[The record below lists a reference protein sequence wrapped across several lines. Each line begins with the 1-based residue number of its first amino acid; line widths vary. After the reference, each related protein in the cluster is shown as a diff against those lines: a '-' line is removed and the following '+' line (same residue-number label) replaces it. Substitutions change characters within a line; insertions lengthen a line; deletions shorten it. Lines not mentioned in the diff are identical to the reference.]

1 MSNTNYKGL
10 LLYNDLNHGDED
22 SETHT
27 ASTATLMSEKQQ
39 QPIQNTFAM
48 AKPNNFCPLK
58 RPAITQVKPFKQQLQ
73 SHNHNNI
80 PGMINNI
87 TANRKTFNENNLSA
101 VRRIRKPSLWMG
113 NVKYAKQQQQQFL
126 NNKSNNN
133 EVMNLDN
140 EMSMNIGNNEIVGEL
155 TQRQIRYKSLLAK
168 IKSFIIEFLLD
179 SSIHGFEYLAKI
191 GLTFIER

>member
-1 MSNTNYKGL
+1 MSNKNHKGL
-10 LLYNDLNHGDED
+10 LLYNDLNHEDED

-39 QPIQNTFAM
+39 QPLQNTFSM
-48 AKPNNFCPLK
+48 EKPNNFCPLK

-73 SHNHNNI
+73 SYNHNNI

-113 NVKYAKQQQQQFL
+113 NVEIAKRQQQKFL
-126 NNKSNNN
+126 KNKSNNN
-133 EVMNLDN
+133 EVTNLDN
-140 EMSMNIGNNEIVGEL
+140 EMSMNIGNNEVVGKS
-155 TQRQIRYKSLLAK
+155 TQRQIRCKSLLAK

>member
-1 MSNTNYKGL
+1 MSNKNHKGL
-10 LLYNDLNHGDED
+10 LLYNDLNHEDED

-39 QPIQNTFAM
+39 QPLQNTFSM
-48 AKPNNFCPLK
+48 EKPNNFCPLK

-73 SHNHNNI
+73 SYNHNNI

-113 NVKYAKQQQQQFL
+113 NVEIAKRQQQQFL
-126 NNKSNNN
+126 KNKSNNN
-133 EVMNLDN
+133 EVTNLDN
-140 EMSMNIGNNEIVGEL
+140 EMSMNIGNNEVVGKS
-155 TQRQIRYKSLLAK
+155 TQRQIRCKSLLAK